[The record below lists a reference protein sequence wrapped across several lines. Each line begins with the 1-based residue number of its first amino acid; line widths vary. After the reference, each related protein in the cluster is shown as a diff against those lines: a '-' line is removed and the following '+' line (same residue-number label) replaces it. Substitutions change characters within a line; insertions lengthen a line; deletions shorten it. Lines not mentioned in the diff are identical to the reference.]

1 MSLLQMNAAGAI
13 MILAITVIRALALE
27 RLPKCTFLV
36 LWGVA
41 LARLLLPFSLPS
53 PLSVYTLLGA
63 QAVDAP
69 TQAAPG
75 LQLLPLVPAGQA
87 AAGAEAA
94 SASPALSPWAMVW
107 AAGTVLLALAL
118 TVIYWRCRR
127 EFRASL
133 PVEAPFAARW
143 LDRHRLR
150 RPLTIR
156 QCDRISTPLTYG
168 LLRPVILVPKSA
180 DWSDEEAM
188 SYVLTHE
195 YVHVRRLDGAAKLVL
210 AAALCLHWWN
220 PLVWV
225 MYVLANR
232 DLELSCDEAVV
243 REFGVETRA
252 VYARTLIRMEENRS
266 HRIPLVSHFSKNAIE
281 ERIRAIMK
289 IRRTTVLTL
298 ALACLVVLGTGSVF
312 ATSPWTEDE
321 LVPLPTEPVTEEYLF
336 AAYVDPDGDWIYCT
350 WDDGETF
357 SQVTAADAELFFPA
371 CGVGVWGTYGDVI
384 DTIQR
389 QGCPLV
395 FTYGSTNPDATSDPE
410 FTTAMALRQ
419 NAIREKI
426 MEREPGFV
434 PDPAVTQFEMRDGD
448 TTYLVIMSAPE
459 SEADTSPVG
468 SSPDAFPPEITWS
481 SSTP

>member
-1 MSLLQMNAAGAI
+1 M
-13 MILAITVIRALALE
+13 
-27 RLPKCTFLV
+27 
-36 LWGVA
+36 
-41 LARLLLPFSLPS
+41 
-53 PLSVYTLLGA
+53 
-63 QAVDAP
+63 
-69 TQAAPG
+69 
-75 LQLLPLVPAGQA
+75 
-87 AAGAEAA
+87 
-94 SASPALSPWAMVW
+94 
-107 AAGTVLLALAL
+107 
-118 TVIYWRCRR
+118 IYWQCRR

-150 RPLTIR
+150 RPLAIR

-289 IRRTTVLTL
+289 IRKTTVLTL
-298 ALACLVVLGTGSVF
+298 ALACLLVLGTGTVF
-312 ATSPWTEDE
+312 ATSPWTEDD
-321 LVPLPTEPVTEEYLF
+321 LVPLPTEPVTGEYLF
-336 AAYVDPDGDWIYCT
+336 AAYVDPDDGGIYCT

-395 FTYGSTNPDATSDPE
+395 FTYGSTDPDATSDPE

-434 PDPAVTQFEMRDGD
+434 PDPAVTMTQEQ
-448 TTYLVIMSAPE
+448 I
-459 SEADTSPVG
+459 G
-468 SSPDAFPPEITWS
+468 SSTVDIVTSSVPDADSTSNPS
-481 SSTP
+481 SLEGIPGVTVTPKP

>member
-1 MSLLQMNAAGAI
+1 MSLLQMSAAGGV
-13 MILAITVIRALALE
+13 MILVVTVIRALALE
-27 RLPKCTFLV
+27 RLPKRTFLV

-69 TQAAPG
+69 AQAAPG
-75 LQLLPLVPAGQA
+75 LQLLSLVPAGQA
-87 AAGAEAA
+87 ADVTEAV
-94 SASPALSPWAMVW
+94 SASDPSVSLWALIWAV
-107 AAGTVLLALAL
+107 GTVVLALAL

-127 EFRASL
+127 EFRTSL

-150 RPLTIR
+150 RPLSIR

-168 LLRPVILVPKSA
+168 LLRPVILVPRSA

-188 SYVLTHE
+188 SYVLAHE

-252 VYARTLIRMEENRS
+252 VYARTLIRMEESRS

-281 ERIRAIMK
+281 ERIKAIMK
-289 IRRTTVLTL
+289 IKKMTVLTL
-298 ALACLVVLGTGSVF
+298 TLACLVVLSTGALF
-312 ATSPWTEDE
+312 ATSPWTEDN
-321 LVPLPTEPVTEEYLF
+321 LVPLPTEPVTGEYLF
-336 AAYVDPDGDWIYCT
+336 AAYVDPDDGGIYCT
-350 WDDGETF
+350 WDEGETF

-371 CGVGVWGTYGDVI
+371 CGVSVWGTYGDVI

-395 FTYGSTNPDATSDPE
+395 FTYGSAEPDATSGPE
-410 FTTAMALRQ
+410 FATAMAPRQ
-419 NAIREKI
+419 NAIRAKI

-434 PDPAVTQFEMRDGD
+434 PEPAVTMTQEQ
-448 TTYLVIMSAPE
+448 I
-459 SEADTSPVG
+459 G
-468 SSPDAFPPEITWS
+468 SSTVDIVTSSVPDADSTSDPS
-481 SSTP
+481 SLEGIPGVTVTPKP